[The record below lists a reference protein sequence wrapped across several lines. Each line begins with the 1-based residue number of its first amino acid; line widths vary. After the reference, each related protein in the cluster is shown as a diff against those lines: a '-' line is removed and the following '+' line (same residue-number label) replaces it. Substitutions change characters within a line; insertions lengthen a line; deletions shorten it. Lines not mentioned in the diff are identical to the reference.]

1 MEIMFKEKKTFFSIR
16 VFFLFKTHLF
26 PCSFYAQVFLYYFAV
41 FLEQF
46 YMFFSCD
53 KNPVLFK
60 SNLRLWFQKS
70 KKKQTKKDT
79 FRTFFVVFFVWV
91 SLENAIPVFQLLLSL
106 TLFIKSSVIRAHKR
120 KKKLVAL
127 MVGKCKVTVERVN
140 EIMRPSKLQEKWKK
154 ATQLSAFH
162 FFNDSVLCPYF
173 TSCRHCNN
181 YIVVILFIYK

>member
-1 MEIMFKEKKTFFSIR
+1 MNVIWLVKCKWNVLSRRSGKIMEIMFKEKKKFFSIG

-70 KKKQTKKDT
+70 KKNKQKKT
-79 FRTFFVVFFVWV
+79 NKNLSYLQNFFRSFFCLSESRKCDSCFSTSSIPDFVYKKQC
-91 SLENAIPVFQLLLSL
+91 N
-106 TLFIKSSVIRAHKR
+106 KSAQAKEKTGCLNGR
-120 KKKLVAL
+120 K
-127 MVGKCKVTVERVN
+127 
-140 EIMRPSKLQEKWKK
+140 I
-154 ATQLSAFH
+154 
-162 FFNDSVLCPYF
+162 
-173 TSCRHCNN
+173 
-181 YIVVILFIYK
+181 